1 MGWFKTKIYPEFWNQ
16 YANSFNKDYNLE
28 HTRFVVFDTET
39 TGLNPKQDRLLSI
52 GTVTI
57 VNFKIDVA
65 DQLECYIKQDHF
77 NAKTVKI
84 HGILKQGHLNKIVE
98 EEAIKQFL
106 KHIEGAILVA
116 HHVHFDV
123 TMINEALKR
132 LDLPKLKNKTV
143 DTGTLYRKTKYIKT
157 DKHYSLD
164 DLCNKFN
171 ITMHDRHTASGDAYL
186 TALLFIKLCALLKA
200 KNKRWSLRNVLKN
213 Y

>member
-1 MGWFKTKIYPEFWNQ
+1 MGWFKKKIYPKYWKQ

-57 VNFKIDVA
+57 VNFKINVA

-77 NAKTVKI
+77 NAKTVEI
-84 HGILKQGHLNKIVE
+84 HGILKQGHLNKIDE

-132 LDLPKLKNKTV
+132 LGLPKLKNKTV
-143 DTGTLYRKTKYIKT
+143 DTGILYRKTKYIKT

-164 DLCNKFN
+164 NLCNKFN

-186 TALLFIKLCALLKA
+186 TALLFLKLCALLKA
-200 KNKRWSLRNVLKN
+200 KNKRLTLKQLL
-213 Y
+213 

>member
-1 MGWFKTKIYPEFWNQ
+1 MGWFKTTIYPEYWKQ
-16 YANSFNKDYNLE
+16 YVNSFNKGYSLE

-57 VNFKIDVA
+57 INFKIDVA
-65 DQLECYIKQDHF
+65 DQLECYIKQEHF
-77 NAKTVKI
+77 NAKTVEI
-84 HGILKQGHLNKIVE
+84 HGILKEGPLDKIEE

-132 LDLPKLKNKTV
+132 LGLPKLKNKTV

-186 TALLFIKLCALLKA
+186 TAILFLKLCALLKE
-200 KNKRWSLRNVLKN
+200 KNKGLTLKEILRR